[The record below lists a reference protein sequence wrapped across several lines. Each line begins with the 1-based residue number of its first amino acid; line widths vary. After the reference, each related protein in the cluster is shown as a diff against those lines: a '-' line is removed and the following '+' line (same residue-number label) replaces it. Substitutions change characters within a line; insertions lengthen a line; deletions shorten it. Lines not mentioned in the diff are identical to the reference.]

1 MVPLPNPTNNKLYGE
16 DVLIS
21 IHPALA
27 IFAAGGDSN
36 HCSFPPLNERSHSQ
50 HFVLGSGLC
59 GCSITTVGHKL
70 ILSFLFWTQ
79 LQSCEFHRCML
90 FIKKKKLQGKWM
102 ELGLGT
108 ICFIEQSESSLII
121 SGAGQS
127 SSKH

>member
-27 IFAAGGDSN
+27 IFAAGRDSY
-36 HCSFPPLNERSHSQ
+36 HCNFPPLNERSHSQ

-79 LQSCEFHRCML
+79 LQKYEFHRCML
-90 FIKKKKLQGKWM
+90 FIKKKNYKG
-102 ELGLGT
+102 
-108 ICFIEQSESSLII
+108 
-121 SGAGQS
+121 SGWS
-127 SSKH
+127 